1 MLSLDALSKAMWVR
15 QRGECAVPNRR
26 QLHPGEIVLLLLLR
40 EKSQNRKVG
49 NKNFS
54 KNLFGHG
61 KCGEF
66 MSFRNS
72 QSYKELQADWR
83 WIHSMDPEAAAAADQ
98 WVKEHP
104 EEWKELEHI
113 LYYSEAN
120 FHKRVA
126 PDTLEDVD
134 IKQPASYNPEAFLP
148 EEVRNAIYDDMRW
161 FDRAKYLP
169 EGSDEDPLM
178 YVSKEFDE
186 GLHELT
192 ELQREILFRTV
203 INGESTESVARDK
216 QCSSRN
222 IRDIRA
228 RALRQLKSKITR
240 REGSGST
247 VTLFFVLLALFAFYF
262 GIEIIVERL
271 LPLYPWLEYVGY
283 VLAAAIAIPVIFRFK
298 DREVEGLLRNLWAS
312 KNGSQRKE

>member
-1 MLSLDALSKAMWVR
+1 
-15 QRGECAVPNRR
+15 
-26 QLHPGEIVLLLLLR
+26 
-40 EKSQNRKVG
+40 
-49 NKNFS
+49 
-54 KNLFGHG
+54 
-61 KCGEF
+61 
-66 MSFRNS
+66 MSFKDT
-72 QSYKELQADWR
+72 QSYKELQSDWR

-104 EEWKELEHI
+104 EEWKELEHM

-134 IKQPASYNPEAFLP
+134 IKQPISYNPEAFLP

-169 EGSDEDPLM
+169 EGSDENPFM
-178 YVSKEFDE
+178 YVRKELDE
-186 GLHELT
+186 GLRELT

-216 QCSSRN
+216 QCTSRN
-222 IRDIRA
+222 IRAIRN
-228 RALRQLKSKITR
+228 RAVKHLRSSMTK

-247 VTLFFVLLALFAFYF
+247 GTLLFVLLVLLAFYF
-262 GIEIIVERL
+262 GIEIIGRHL
-271 LPLYPWLEYVGY
+271 LPLYPQLKYVGY
-283 VLAAAIAIPVIFRFK
+283 AIVVLVCIPVFFLFK
-298 DREVEGLLRNLWAS
+298 DREVEGLLRNHWAS
-312 KNGSQRKE
+312 LNGSQRKE